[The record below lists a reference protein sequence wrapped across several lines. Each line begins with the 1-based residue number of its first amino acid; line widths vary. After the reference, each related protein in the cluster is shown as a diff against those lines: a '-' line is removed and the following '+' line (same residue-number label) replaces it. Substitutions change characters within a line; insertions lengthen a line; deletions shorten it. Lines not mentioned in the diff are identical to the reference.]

1 MKILFSFILLSFLF
15 LSVNAQTQNPEFIEV
30 TIINF
35 VDSNGIMINFNRND
49 HGNMQ
54 TQITKLF
61 GTPDTDTKIAWTW
74 EGRTLP
80 DIGENLSIR
89 IQEGYEVKTKKYSTR
104 TLFEDAAS
112 KAKILKKNKSTLKY
126 FYFIQVIGDDHQP
139 AIKNEAQAEKL
150 QNYLFKM
157 GH

>member
-1 MKILFSFILLSFLF
+1 MKILFSFFLLSFLF
-15 LSVNAQTQNPEFIEV
+15 LSVNAQNQNPESVLV
-30 TIINF
+30 TIISYL
-35 VDSNGIMINFNRND
+35 DSNGIMINFNRND

-54 TQITKLF
+54 AQITKHF
-61 GTPDTDTKIAWTW
+61 GAPDTDSKISWTW

-89 IQEGYEVKTKKYSTR
+89 IQEGYEVKSKKYSTR
-104 TLFEDAAS
+104 TLFEDTAS
-112 KAKILKKNKSTLKY
+112 KAKVLKKNKSGLNY
-126 FYFIQVIGDDHQP
+126 FYSIQVIGDDHQP
-139 AIKNEAQAEKL
+139 AIKSEAQAQKL

>member
-1 MKILFSFILLSFLF
+1 MKIIFSFILLSFLF
-15 LSVNAQTQNPEFIEV
+15 LSANAQNQNPEFVHV
-30 TIINF
+30 TIISYL
-35 VDSNGIMINFNRND
+35 DSNGIMINFNRND

-54 TQITKLF
+54 AQITKYF
-61 GTPDTDTKIAWTW
+61 GMPDTDSKIAWTW

-89 IQEGYEVKTKKYSTR
+89 IQEGYEVKSKKYSTR

-112 KAKILKKNKSTLKY
+112 KAKILKKNKSGLKY
-126 FYFIQVIGDDHQP
+126 FYLIQVIGDDHQP
-139 AIKNEAQAEKL
+139 AIKTEAQAEKL

>member
-15 LSVNAQTQNPEFIEV
+15 LSAKAQNQNPEFVQV

-89 IQEGYEVKTKKYSTR
+89 IQEGYEVKSKKYSTR
-104 TLFEDAAS
+104 TYFEDEAS
-112 KAKILKKNKSTLKY
+112 KAKILRKHKSAIKY
-126 FYFIQVIGDDHQP
+126 FYLIQVIGDDHQT
-139 AIKNEAQAEKL
+139 AIKNETHAEKL

>member
-15 LSVNAQTQNPEFIEV
+15 LSANAQNQNPEFVQV
-30 TIINF
+30 TIISYL
-35 VDSNGIMINFNRND
+35 DSNGIMINFNRND

-54 TQITKLF
+54 AQITKHF
-61 GTPDTDTKIAWTW
+61 GTPDTDSKIAWTW

-89 IQEGYEVKTKKYSTR
+89 IQEGYEVKSKKYSTR

-112 KAKILKKNKSTLKY
+112 KAKILKRNKSTLKY
-126 FYFIQVIGDDHQP
+126 FYLIQVIGDDHQT
-139 AIKNEAQAEKL
+139 AIKTEAQAEKL